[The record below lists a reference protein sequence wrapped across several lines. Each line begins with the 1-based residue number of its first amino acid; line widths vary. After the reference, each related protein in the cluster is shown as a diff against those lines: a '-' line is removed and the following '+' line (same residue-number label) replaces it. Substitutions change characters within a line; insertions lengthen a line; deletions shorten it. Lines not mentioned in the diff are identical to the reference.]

1 MKTLI
6 TSAAVAALL
15 GGAAL
20 AQEGQTRQLG
30 AHVHG
35 EARLSVAI
43 DDSGLAFAEL
53 TGAAWNFFGFEA
65 EAQTEEQHEAIRSVS
80 AALSDTAPITWP
92 DRAGCELVE
101 TSVESMMME
110 SSTSTTVHHHEDEPG
125 DHHAGHAHDDHAH
138 DHEAHG
144 AEHGHDA
151 VDHENGHDQHDHGHE
166 HHASE
171 THAHHDVTASWTWRC
186 ERAQAADRFN
196 AEGVFQALPRLERI
210 DVEAFDGSR
219 AAVRTLTPGDGAVRL
234 N

>member
-65 EAQTEEQHEAIRSVS
+65 EGANRR
-80 AALSDTAPITWP
+80 TARNHPVGV
-92 DRAGCELVE
+92 RC
-101 TSVESMMME
+101 
-110 SSTSTTVHHHEDEPG
+110 
-125 DHHAGHAHDDHAH
+125 
-138 DHEAHG
+138 
-144 AEHGHDA
+144 A
-151 VDHENGHDQHDHGHE
+151 V
-166 HHASE
+166 
-171 THAHHDVTASWTWRC
+171 
-186 ERAQAADRFN
+186 
-196 AEGVFQALPRLERI
+196 
-210 DVEAFDGSR
+210 
-219 AAVRTLTPGDGAVRL
+219 
-234 N
+234 